1 MPSGTM
7 KRWNAAGFGFIAPD
21 DGGDDLF
28 CHVSCLLDGEGS
40 VQEGD
45 TCKFKI
51 TYNDKKGKDQATDVT
66 SSGGGGGGRSGG
78 GGGRDRS
85 RSRGRGGGGGGGGG
99 RGGDDKEMC
108 GDFKRGN
115 CDRGD
120 RCRYSHGDG
129 ESRGGG
135 GRDDRD
141 DRRGGRDDRDDRRGG
156 RDDRDYDRRR

>member
-7 KRWNAAGFGFIAPD
+7 KRWNADKGFGFIAPD

-28 CHVSCLLDGEGS
+28 CHVSCLLDGDGS
-40 VQEGD
+40 IQEGD

-99 RGGDDKEMC
+99 SKNTRDVS
-108 GDFKRGN
+108 RPAA
-115 CDRGD
+115 DRTK
-120 RCRYSHGDG
+120 SS
-129 ESRGGG
+129 ESPE
-135 GRDDRD
+135 
-141 DRRGGRDDRDDRRGG
+141 
-156 RDDRDYDRRR
+156 